1 MWCWLE
7 QKCSVVVGIPLSL
20 TLLGLLRAGRS
31 SSTTIPRS
39 NKTVLP
45 RQPETRSY
53 KIGKREDDG
62 SRRLMRPNVDVR
74 TRGGSQYPDEVTACC
89 FRPFVINC
97 RSRMVAPAEKS
108 GDKLHGLWDWEL
120 NCWIKKIVMFWER
133 KCSGRRNWC
142 RIREQWSQLCNQI
155 RASALVAEDASDEM
169 NTLNSFSHK

>member
-45 RQPETRSY
+45 RQPKTRSY
-53 KIGKREDDG
+53 KTGKREDDG
-62 SRRLMRPNVDVR
+62 SRRLMRPIVGVR
-74 TRGGSQYPDEVTACC
+74 TRGGDSLLLY
-89 FRPFVINC
+89 C

-108 GDKLHGLWDWEL
+108 GEKLHGLWDWEL